1 VSDDEDLAGPSA
13 SSWTSPADIEKKS
26 RRGLV
31 QLGQLKASETGN
43 FLLDMDNKKF
53 EFELSLCGD
62 DAWATLPNEES
73 RIRAFA
79 ERAVSYQKFLRD
91 DSVVGSSQLV
101 IRWNSKY
108 VNNFL
113 TCQPYTQ
120 TRI

>member
-1 VSDDEDLAGPSA
+1 MN
-13 SSWTSPADIEKKS
+13 SSADIEKKS

-62 DAWATLPNEES
+62 DAWATLSNEEA

-91 DSVVGSSQLV
+91 DSVVTSSRLV
-101 IRWNSKY
+101 IRWNSKCVQY
-108 VNNFL
+108 SL
-113 TCQPYTQ
+113 
-120 TRI
+120 